1 MPALQNTFKAEL
13 IKRYHNKYELRVTG
27 DVTEPTTGWQVDLD
41 PASFVDFEQGIA
53 RTHNCAGERPR
64 RSHVIS

>member
-41 PASFVDFEQGIA
+41 PRTDSALCHAQQDA
-53 RTHNCAGERPR
+53 R
-64 RSHVIS
+64 S